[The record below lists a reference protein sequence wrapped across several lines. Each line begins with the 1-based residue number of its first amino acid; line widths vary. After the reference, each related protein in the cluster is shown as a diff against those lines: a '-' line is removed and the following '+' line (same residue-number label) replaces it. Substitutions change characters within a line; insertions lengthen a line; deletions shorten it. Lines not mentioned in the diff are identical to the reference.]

1 MTSYRLIQDD
11 ALSGNYVTWSAPE
24 VCKGRAQDL
33 DVNEAEQIDPD
44 QIRRRAWD
52 EGFAEGRQ
60 AGLAAGQ
67 QEVTES
73 IATLERVLQTLARPL
88 EELDVCVEEEILALV
103 KVITRHV
110 IRREFK
116 LDPAHIVGIIREGL
130 GALPS
135 GAGQIVIKM
144 HPEDAEVVRKL
155 LGDGDGDRS
164 WSIEADPVME
174 RGGCEILA
182 DESRID
188 CRLETRLSRVLSTMF
203 ESERANDE

>member
-1 MTSYRLIQDD
+1 MTSYSLIQDE
-11 ALSGNYVTWSAPE
+11 ALSGNYVTWNAPE
-24 VCKGRAQDL
+24 VSADRAADL
-33 DVNEAEQIDPD
+33 DTNEEEQIDPD
-44 QIRRRAWD
+44 QIRRQAWD

-73 IATLERVLQTLARPL
+73 IATLERVLLTLARPL
-88 EELDVCVEEEILALV
+88 EELDVCVEEEILALI
-103 KVITRHV
+103 KVIVRHV
-110 IRREFK
+110 IRRESK

-130 GALPS
+130 AVLPS
-135 GAGQIVIKM
+135 GAGQAVIKM
-144 HPEDAEVVRKL
+144 HPEDAEVVRKI
-155 LGDGDGDRS
+155 LGDGDEDRA
-164 WSIEADPVME
+164 WSIEADPIME

-188 CRLETRLSRVLSTMF
+188 CRLETRLSRVLATMF